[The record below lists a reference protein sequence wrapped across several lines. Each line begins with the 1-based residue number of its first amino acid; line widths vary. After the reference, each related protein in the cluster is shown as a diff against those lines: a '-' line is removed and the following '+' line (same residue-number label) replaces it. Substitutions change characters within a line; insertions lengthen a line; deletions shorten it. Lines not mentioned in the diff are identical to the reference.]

1 MESTKQMVQKT
12 EKVETNDWSFQK
24 AQEYDERRAL
34 NRLLAWF
41 RFWEILGE
49 KAPERPEIKDI

>member
-1 MESTKQMVQKT
+1 MTGVIK
-12 EKVETNDWSFQK
+12 K
-24 AQEYDERRAL
+24 AQEYDKKRAL

-49 KAPERPEIKDI
+49 KPPERPEIKDI

>member
-1 MESTKQMVQKT
+1 MVQKT

>member
-1 MESTKQMVQKT
+1 MVQKSN
-12 EKVETNDWSFQK
+12 KVETIDWSYQK

-34 NRLLAWF
+34 SRLLAWF
-41 RFWEILGE
+41 RFWEFLGE